1 MATQQSERERLEAK
15 FSLLMS
21 RHLEARRS
29 WMTAHRLPGLA
40 NAIEIVRARLWA
52 LDDERLAA

>member
-1 MATQQSERERLEAK
+1 MATEKQRLEAK

-29 WMTAHRLPGLA
+29 WMTAHRLPGLS

-52 LDDERLAA
+52 LDTERLAA